1 MLSMRRVNSG
11 QASSYYTADDYY
23 LSEDKGQWYGSL
35 AQKMGFTGG
44 IKEDDFISLV
54 QGVDPKGRFTVQ
66 SKITKDKEEHTAG
79 VDFTFSAPKSVSVA
93 ALVLGDERL
102 LEIQDRAV
110 KHALDYYEEHYA
122 AARTTVNRVTE
133 TEQTHNMLAAM
144 FKHVGSREL
153 DPQVHTHCVVMNM
166 SVKEN
171 GDVRAMDF
179 GEGFMNK
186 IPLGQIYRSF
196 YAKEIQNLG
205 YQIESDSKGLFEIK
219 GIPQELI
226 DEFSKRSQQIDERFE
241 ELRQEHPNKN
251 YSELRQQACIETR
264 KVKDEPPLELLAEQ
278 WKERASEVVDLSK
291 LTEKLQNISNDKTQ
305 EAERPDINSIIEK
318 AVRVATETEAVPKV
332 EDILMPALKFSVGQY
347 TVDELQVALDNHKE
361 VVKMLDRSYT
371 TFDVIQAEQKI
382 VDAVINGRDK
392 YVNSIAE
399 DKIREEVK
407 LYELLKTLEANED
420 RSLTPGQKEAVLHIL
435 SSKDNVIAIQ
445 GDAGT
450 GKTTMLDVVRTIAEK
465 ENKEI
470 VGLSFTGKAASEIQD
485 ASQIRSNTID
495 GMLANKESLAGK
507 IIVVD
512 EASLVSIQ
520 KLNKVLDRCDEH
532 SKVVLIGDTKQL
544 QSIGQG
550 KIFQS
555 LQERDIVDTVRM
567 PEVIRQRGT
576 PEYKSVVD
584 KFGKRNTA
592 DAFKE
597 LDSQNKII
605 TIKSRDV
612 RLMGICDEY
621 LKDPKNTIVVTASN
635 KDREDLNNIIRN
647 QLVSQGIVQSNPNNF
662 VTRESKNLTGADR
675 FYIDRYNK
683 HDVLILNQDNHA
695 GRAGSEHRVIDIDK
709 KHHSVKLLDTK
720 TGAISDLSI
729 KKHGDQV
736 QAYSVRE
743 RQFAQ
748 GDKII
753 FLKNDKGLDVKN
765 GQTAYISAID
775 EKTRQLSVKMENGRE
790 LTFNP
795 NTQYKYIGHAYAITD
810 YKSQGQT
817 AKNVIYHADTDKKV
831 NFNQA
836 YVGITRGKD
845 SVVIYTNDK
854 AKLTSQ
860 AQESQKKTSTLD
872 YNLARATSTT
882 QQKKLEEI
890 AAKVVTSRSP
900 ENQVSNLRKHSV
912 AERLKDVKE
921 HIHDSSDYNLPE
933 HRRMLIENNSI
944 DQSRSKNRER

>member
-23 LSEDKGQWYGSL
+23 LSEDKGQWYGTLS
-35 AQKMGFTGG
+35 QTMGFTGA
-44 IKEDDFISLV
+44 IKEDDFMSLV

-66 SKITKDKEEHTAG
+66 SKISKDKEEHTAG

-93 ALVLGDERL
+93 ALVLGDER
-102 LEIQDRAV
+102 IQTSHDQSV
-110 KHALDYYEEHYA
+110 KKALDYFEKHYA
-122 AARTTVNRVTE
+122 GVRVHTAGVVE
-133 TEQTHNMLAAM
+133 KEQTQNMLVAM
-144 FKHVGSREL
+144 FKHVSSREL

-179 GEGFMNK
+179 GEGFDYKML
-186 IPLGQIYRSF
+186 LGQIYRSEF
-196 YAKEIQNLG
+196 AKSLQELG
-205 YQIESDSKGLFEIK
+205 YQVESDSKGLFEIK
-219 GIPQELI
+219 GIPQELTE
-226 DEFSKRSQQIDERFE
+226 EFSKRAQQIEERFQ
-241 ELRQEHPNKN
+241 ELLQEHPNKN

-264 KVKDEPPLELLAEQ
+264 KVKDEPSLEILLEQ
-278 WKERASEVVDLSK
+278 WKERATELMSLDELKHGLQQASKSSAKSE
-291 LTEKLQNISNDKTQ
+291 LT
-305 EAERPDINSIIEK
+305 DINAVIDK
-318 AVRVATETEAVPKV
+318 AVRVATETEAAPRV
-332 EDILMPALKFSVGQY
+332 EDILQTAMKFSVGQH
-347 TVDELQVALDNHKE
+347 TVAELQSALDKNSE
-361 VVKMLDRSYT
+361 VVKLAERSYT
-371 TFDVIQAEQKI
+371 TFGVIEAEQKI
-382 VDAVINGRDK
+382 VDTVINGRDK
-392 YVNSIAE
+392 YAHSIAE
-399 DKIREEVK
+399 DKIRYEVK
-407 LYELLKTLEANED
+407 LYELQKTLEAKED
-420 RSLTPGQKEAVLHIL
+420 RNLTPGQKEAVLHIL
-435 SSKDNVIAIQ
+435 GSKDNVIAIQ

-495 GMLANKESLAGK
+495 SMLANKETSLAGK
-507 IIVVD
+507 IVVID

-520 KLNKVLDRCDEH
+520 KLNKVLDRCDEN

-584 KFGKRNTA
+584 KLGERNVT

-597 LDSQNKII
+597 LDKQDKIR
-605 TIKSRDV
+605 TIENRDV
-612 RLMGICDEY
+612 RFMGIRDEY
-621 LKDPKNTIVVTASN
+621 LKDPKNTILVTAAN
-635 KDREDLNNIIRN
+635 KDREDLNNIIRS
-647 QLVSQGIVQSNPNNF
+647 QLIAKGVVQDKSNNF
-662 VTRESKNLTGADR
+662 VTREGKNLTGADR
-675 FYIDRYNK
+675 FYIDKYNK
-683 HDVLILNQDNHA
+683 HDVVILNQDNHA
-695 GRAGSEHRVIDIDK
+695 GRAGSELRVIDIDK
-709 KHHSVKLLDTK
+709 KHHSVKLLDAK
-720 TGAISDLSI
+720 TGEISNLSI
-729 KKHGDQV
+729 RKHGDQV
-736 QAYSVRE
+736 QAYSETE

-765 GQTAYISAID
+765 GQTAYITGID
-775 EKTRQLSVKMENGRE
+775 DKAKRLSVKMENGRE

-817 AKNVIYHADTDKKV
+817 AKNVIYHADTDRKV

-854 AKLTSQ
+854 TKLISQ
-860 AQESQKKTSTLD
+860 AQESQMKTSTLD
-872 YNLARATSTT
+872 YNLARAKSTT
-882 QQKKLEEI
+882 QQDKLNEI
-890 AAKVVTSRSP
+890 AAKVAISRAP
-900 ENQVSNLRKHSV
+900 DNQISNLRKHSI
-912 AERLKDVKE
+912 AERLEDVKDN
-921 HIHDSSDYNLPE
+921 IKSSSEYQL
-933 HRRMLIENNSI
+933 RENRVSLQN
-944 DQSRSKNRER
+944 DTREEPRSKGRER